1 MKMRFKKIRTSFLL
15 VSDLVK
21 GKDIWKPVG
30 NNKKAVT
37 ERMGVF
43 KSHHWTEAGQ

>member
-37 ERMGVF
+37 DRKVVF
-43 KSHHWTEAGQ
+43 KSNHCTEDGQ